1 MVLSK
6 LDIVV
11 DDLDV
16 VGGEGMGSVGSELSL
31 KYTSKTAV
39 RNACANL
46 VIKTFPNCWLIENAT
61 TMSIIRLSY
70 LPSTPPLTLTFL
82 SVNSCRTRSCRRK
95 SRHFAGHGSFPRPS
109 HLFGRIH
116 FSLLYRHLRWLQR
129 RGTQANQEEN
139 HFELRCLKIWLAE
152 DQSR

>member
-70 LPSTPPLTLTFL
+70 LPSTPPLTLTYL

-95 SRHFAGHGSFPRPS
+95 SRHFAEHGSFPRAESSFRPHTFLSFVPS
-109 HLFGRIH
+109 SPLATATRYSSKPGRK
-116 FSLLYRHLRWLQR
+116 SL
-129 RGTQANQEEN
+129 
-139 HFELRCLKIWLAE
+139 
-152 DQSR
+152 

>member
-39 RNACANL
+39 RNASANL

-82 SVNSCRTRSCRRK
+82 SVTLTHAELGVVDGNRDISQSTEAFRGRVIFSAAYISLFCTVISVGYSDEVLKQTRK
-95 SRHFAGHGSFPRPS
+95 
-109 HLFGRIH
+109 
-116 FSLLYRHLRWLQR
+116 
-129 RGTQANQEEN
+129 
-139 HFELRCLKIWLAE
+139 KITLN
-152 DQSR
+152 

>member
-31 KYTSKTAV
+31 KYTLASKTAV
-39 RNACANL
+39 RNAGANL

-82 SVNSCRTRSCRRK
+82 SVNSCRTRSC
-95 SRHFAGHGSFPRPS
+95 
-109 HLFGRIH
+109 
-116 FSLLYRHLRWLQR
+116 
-129 RGTQANQEEN
+129 
-139 HFELRCLKIWLAE
+139 
-152 DQSR
+152 

>member
-16 VGGEGMGSVGSELSL
+16 VGGKGMGSVGSELSL

-46 VIKTFPNCWLIENAT
+46 VIKTFPNCWLIE
-61 TMSIIRLSY
+61 M
-70 LPSTPPLTLTFL
+70 LP
-82 SVNSCRTRSCRRK
+82 
-95 SRHFAGHGSFPRPS
+95 
-109 HLFGRIH
+109 
-116 FSLLYRHLRWLQR
+116 Q
-129 RGTQANQEEN
+129 
-139 HFELRCLKIWLAE
+139 
-152 DQSR
+152 

>member
-70 LPSTPPLTLTFL
+70 LPSTSPLTLTFL
-82 SVNSCRTRSCRRK
+82 SVTLTHAELGVVDGNRDISQSTEAFRGRVIFSAAYISLFCTVISVGYSDEVLKQTRK
-95 SRHFAGHGSFPRPS
+95 
-109 HLFGRIH
+109 
-116 FSLLYRHLRWLQR
+116 
-129 RGTQANQEEN
+129 
-139 HFELRCLKIWLAE
+139 KITLN
-152 DQSR
+152 